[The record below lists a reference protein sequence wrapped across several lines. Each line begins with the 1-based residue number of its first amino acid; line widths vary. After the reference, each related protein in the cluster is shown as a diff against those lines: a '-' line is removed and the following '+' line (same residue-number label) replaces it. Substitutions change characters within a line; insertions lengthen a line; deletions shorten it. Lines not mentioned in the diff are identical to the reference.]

1 MKLFKN
7 KETKKKTTR
16 RRKKKTF
23 FQEHPFISYTMI
35 FIAILA
41 GLNYAM
47 LTPPLIA
54 SIFYEIEHTVIRL
67 LILPIP
73 LQRWELILITLVTAM
88 IGYFVFPT
96 VWSPSENLSLTYRKV
111 RYGEGLVYFTTFFGE
126 EHGFPEELVEKRFM
140 KYVIVG
146 DVRYTGD
153 IDGVKMHEGK
163 KREAT
168 KRLIE
173 QDFLDSI
180 LDSLEN
186 RNYDIAQGKIIS
198 PELHDALIAF
208 LTSYRHKEGEK

>member
-111 RYGEGLVYFTTFFGE
+111 RYGEGLAYFTTFFGE
-126 EHGFPEELVEKRFM
+126 EHGFPEELVEKA
-140 KYVIVG
+140 
-146 DVRYTGD
+146 
-153 IDGVKMHEGK
+153 E
-163 KREAT
+163 
-168 KRLIE
+168 E
-173 QDFLDSI
+173 QICPYYIS
-180 LDSLEN
+180 
-186 RNYDIAQGKIIS
+186 GKIEPLQEGTYIIKVIFVDKYMDKT
-198 PELHDALIAF
+198 EALHEMMS
-208 LTSYRHKEGEK
+208 SYCQLSMVRFINQHIGLV